1 MQKENNKLDFTNQTV
16 FVGIDVHKKQ
26 WSVTI
31 NTGGQQIK
39 TFSMNPSTKELSKYL
54 MKNYP
59 KAKYQSCYEAG
70 YCGYWIDRQLKS
82 MGIEN
87 IVVNPAD
94 VPTSNKEKTSKTDRI
109 DSRKLARELSSNN
122 LKGIYIPAEEQ
133 QAARTL
139 SRLRIQLVKDQTRV
153 KNRIKSLLN
162 FLGVQLPENI
172 EVKYWSGKFIK
183 YIESLNFQ
191 QEEVKQTLQQHLRQ
205 LKTLREQ
212 ITEVVRMLRKMI
224 NQDEDKQ
231 KIITRL
237 MTVPSIGF
245 ITAVTLYTEIMDIR
259 RFLGYDH
266 LSSYV
271 GLAPST
277 YSTGGKEVVLGITQ
291 RQNTY
296 LRNILIE
303 SAWIA
308 SRKDPAL
315 TMKYGQLIKR
325 MKKQEAIIR
334 IAKKLLRRI
343 MHLWKGKEDYILAVV
358 E

>member
-1 MQKENNKLDFTNQTV
+1 M
-16 FVGIDVHKKQ
+16 
-26 WSVTI
+26 
-31 NTGGQQIK
+31 
-39 TFSMNPSTKELSKYL
+39 
-54 MKNYP
+54 
-59 KAKYQSCYEAG
+59 
-70 YCGYWIDRQLKS
+70 
-82 MGIEN
+82 
-87 IVVNPAD
+87 
-94 VPTSNKEKTSKTDRI
+94 
-109 DSRKLARELSSNN
+109 
-122 LKGIYIPAEEQ
+122 
-133 QAARTL
+133 
-139 SRLRIQLVKDQTRV
+139 
-153 KNRIKSLLN
+153 N

-237 MTVPSIGF
+237 MTVPGIGF

-315 TMKYGQLIKR
+315 TMKYEQLIKR

-343 MHLWKGKEDYILAVV
+343 MHLWKEKEDYILAVV